1 MLIKE
6 NFATTNQL
14 TIKEIAK
21 QKSSKSLEQQKRIEK
36 RAKRINSLE
45 KSARSLGKILKQHPE
60 LSSNCQQLY
69 VLAHLDSLGLAQ
81 I

>member
-6 NFATTNQL
+6 NFATTSKL
-14 TIKEIAK
+14 ETRGITKK
-21 QKSSKSLEQQKRIEK
+21 QISNSPEMQKRTEQK
-36 RAKRINSLE
+36 AKINSLE
-45 KSARSLGKILKQHPE
+45 KSARSLGKILRKHPE

-69 VLAHLDSLGLAQ
+69 ALAHLDLLGLAQ